1 MVVNS
6 LGFNIT
12 RTLLILMATTTLIAS
27 GQEAPEP
34 VFRAGAAT
42 SNITPPLGISI
53 SGGMSDRIATNVHDE
68 LHARCLAL
76 DDGQSQLVFALVD
89 SCMVPRD
96 VFDAAKQAI
105 ADATGVPVASQLMA
119 ATHTHSAACATPVF
133 QSDPAQAYK
142 DFLVVRIADGV
153 RRALNN
159 LEPARIAR
167 GSGNLPDEVFNRR
180 WHMKEGTVPVNPF
193 GGIDQVKMN
202 PSRGSEDLL
211 EPAGPID
218 PEISFLAVESIG
230 GRPIA
235 LLANYSLHY
244 VGGTAGPEISAD
256 YFGIF
261 ANRIKQL
268 LDADHQDPPFVGI
281 MSNGTSGDINN
292 INFRIPGEAQEAYKQ
307 MTIVANKAA
316 AEVYSAYQTLEWRD
330 DVTLDSARTEISL
343 GVRLPSAEDVIRA
356 QQIVDAAAG
365 PTMGSMEEVYARE
378 TLLLNDYPAQVEL
391 VLQAHRIG
399 DWAVAAIPCEVF
411 VQLGLNLKANSPIR
425 PLFTIELANG
435 YNGYLPTAEQHPL
448 GGYET
453 WRARS
458 SYLEVDAATKIEA
471 AVMELLGQLNAQ
483 PAGAEIARVD

>member
-1 MVVNS
+1 MVVRT
-6 LGFNIT
+6 LGFNLARI
-12 RTLLILMATTTLIAS
+12 LLILVAASSLIATS
-27 GQEAPEP
+27 QETPEP
-34 VFRAGAAT
+34 AFRAGAAT

-53 SGGMSDRIATNVHDE
+53 SGGMSDRIAADVHDE
-68 LHARCLAL
+68 LHVRCLAL

-96 VFDAAKQAI
+96 VFDAAKQAV
-105 ADATGVPVASQLMA
+105 ADATGIPVENQLMA
-119 ATHTHSAACATPVF
+119 ATHSHSAACATPVF

-180 WHMKEGTVPVNPF
+180 WHMKEGTVPPNPF
-193 GGIDQVKMN
+193 GDIDQVKMN
-202 PSRGSEDLL
+202 PPRASEDLI

-218 PEISFLAVESIG
+218 PEIAFLAVESID

-256 YFGIF
+256 YFGMF
-261 ANRIKQL
+261 ANRIEQL
-268 LDADHQDPPFVGI
+268 LDAQHQDPPFVGI

-292 INFRIPGEAQEAYKQ
+292 INFRVTGEAQQAYEQ
-307 MTIVANKAA
+307 MTIVANKVA
-316 AEVYSAYQTLEWRD
+316 AEVYSTYQTLEWRD
-330 DVTLDSARTEISL
+330 HVKLDSARAEISL
-343 GVRLPSAEDVIRA
+343 GVRLPSAEDLARA

-365 PTMGSMEEVYARE
+365 PTMATLEEIYARE

-391 VLQAHRIG
+391 ILQAHRIG
-399 DWAVAAIPCEVF
+399 DWAVTAIPCEVF

-425 PLFTIELANG
+425 PIFTIELANG

-471 AVMELLGQLNAQ
+471 AVMDLLHQLDAQ
-483 PAGAEIARVD
+483 PAAAEIARNN